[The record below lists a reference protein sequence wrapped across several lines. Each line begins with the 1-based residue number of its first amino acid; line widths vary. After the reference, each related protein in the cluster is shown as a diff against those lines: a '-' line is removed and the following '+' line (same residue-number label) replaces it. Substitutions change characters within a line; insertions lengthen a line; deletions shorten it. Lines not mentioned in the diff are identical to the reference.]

1 MNKYLLRIYGWEEN
15 SFYGFT
21 SDETKEELN
30 TELKTQIDK
39 LIKRGNLKFGG
50 KKVYYSTIDRAE
62 IITLD
67 EFWNRAYRKRQGYVY
82 FISMQP

>member
-1 MNKYLLRIYGWEEN
+1 MNKYLLRIYGCEEN
-15 SFYGFT
+15 NFYGFT
-21 SDETKEELN
+21 SDKTKEELN

-50 KKVYYSTIDRAE
+50 KKVYYWTMDRAE

-67 EFWNRAYRKRQGYVY
+67 EFWNRAYRKR
-82 FISMQP
+82 